1 MTEEPTTPSE
11 YEVLNSTPIFTGRVI
26 SLRTDEVRMSDG
38 TVATREVVGHPG
50 AVAILAL
57 DEQER
62 VVLVNQ
68 YRHPV
73 RSYLD
78 ELPAGL
84 LDVDGEPPLVGAQRE
99 LFEEAALRAGDWDV
113 LVDLYASPGMT
124 DEWVRVYLARDL
136 VEVGEDERFVAEHE
150 EITMTVRRVPLDQA
164 ISMVLAGEVT
174 NASAVAGILAA
185 GAARASGWSQLRPAD
200 SATPV
205 GTMPDSATSANS
217 LRT

>member
-1 MTEEPTTPSE
+1 MIDRPAAPTD
-11 YEVLNSTPIFTGRVI
+11 YEVLSSTPIFSGRVI

-38 TVATREVVGHPG
+38 SVATREVVAHPG

-57 DEQER
+57 DGADQ

-84 LDVDGEPPLVGAQRE
+84 LDVEGEAPLAGAQRE
-99 LFEEAALRAGDWDV
+99 LFEEAALRAGRWDV
-113 LVDLYASPGMT
+113 LVDIHPSPGMS
-124 DEWVRVYLARDL
+124 DESVRVYLARDL
-136 VEVGEDERFVAEHE
+136 SDVAEQERFVAEHE
-150 EITMTVRRVPLDQA
+150 EITMTVRRLPLDEA
-164 ISMVLAGEVT
+164 ISLVLAGQIT

-185 GAARASGWSQLRPAD
+185 GAARSSGWAQLRPAGGSVDPETQSAD
-200 SATPV
+200 SFQA
-205 GTMPDSATSANS
+205 
-217 LRT
+217 